1 MIKLIICHN
10 INKFYHIFGDII
22 GVVPTYTKLRDLN
35 NTDFLLGVE
44 FDIIKA
50 LDTYKYGFTEKDHKT
65 YAWLKKL
72 YEQIAIVREAH
83 KPKYKTLIFAV
94 ILVLA
99 VGFIVGRTYTIRQAE
114 LSETTNNGYFIN
126 FGNEVHEYTFEEVK

>member
-50 LDTYKYGFTEKDHKT
+50 LDTYK
-65 YAWLKKL
+65 
-72 YEQIAIVREAH
+72 
-83 KPKYKTLIFAV
+83 
-94 ILVLA
+94 
-99 VGFIVGRTYTIRQAE
+99 
-114 LSETTNNGYFIN
+114 
-126 FGNEVHEYTFEEVK
+126 